1 MKNRCK
7 LDARKSDVKNMK
19 SAPKWNPHWGKNLEN
34 VYRKRGP
41 KIDAKKGANARTRLA
56 GRRCV
61 AATLLRLIISSR
73 LVFRL
78 VFRLVLAPFHVSG
91 RLVTFRGV
99 LFLVW
104 HSFSL
109 PFVRP
114 PTRLDV

>member
-1 MKNRCK
+1 MKN
-7 LDARKSDVKNMK
+7 V
-19 SAPKWNPHWGKNLEN
+19 PKWSQNGIQNPEKVNL
-34 VYRKRGP
+34 KRGP

-78 VFRLVLAPFHVSG
+78 VFRLVLVPFHVSG

-99 LFLVW
+99 VFLVW
-104 HSFSL
+104 HSFSF

-114 PTRLDV
+114 PTRLDVL

>member
-1 MKNRCK
+1 MLGKGNKKHDKNGAS
-7 LDARKSDVKNMK
+7 LILN
-19 SAPKWNPHWGKNLEN
+19 WHHFGKMFQQTHDEQ
-34 VYRKRGP
+34 GH
-41 KIDAKKGANARTRLA
+41 GGWE

-61 AATLLRLIISSR
+61 AGTLLRLIISSR

-78 VFRLVLAPFHVSG
+78 VFRLVLVPFHVSG

-99 LFLVW
+99 VFLVW

-114 PTRLDV
+114 PTRLDVL

>member
-1 MKNRCK
+1 M
-7 LDARKSDVKNMK
+7 KSD
-19 SAPKWNPHWGKNLEN
+19 PKWNPNGSQNREK

-78 VFRLVLAPFHVSG
+78 VFRLVLVPFHVSG

-99 LFLVW
+99 VFLVW

-114 PTRLDV
+114 PTRLDVL